1 MYFCSIFY
9 EHDKLEMI
17 IYSKLIE
24 TKMTKLTVKCFFDE
38 ITNTA
43 TYLIADSITKEC
55 AIIDSVLGFELSSG
69 TTSTVLADKIIDYI
83 TNNQWQ
89 CLWILE
95 THAHA
100 DHLTA
105 APYLQSKLGGKVA
118 IGNHIIDV
126 QKIFKPIFNFE
137 DEFVTDGRQFDQ
149 LLNEGDVL
157 ALGQFNIDI
166 LHTPG
171 HTPACLSFI
180 VDENAF
186 VGDTLFM
193 PDYGTARCDFPG
205 GDAEKLYNSIQK
217 IFTLPNST
225 KLFMG
230 HDYKAEGR
238 DTYAWQ
244 STVAEQKSK
253 NIHINTCV
261 SVEKYTAFRN
271 KRDSGLAMPKLI
283 LPAVQVNIRAGHF
296 PQAADNG
303 LHYLTLP
310 INAFK

>member
-1 MYFCSIFY
+1 
-9 EHDKLEMI
+9 
-17 IYSKLIE
+17 
-24 TKMTKLTVKCFFDE
+24 MTDLAIKCFFDE

-43 TYLIADSITKEC
+43 TYLVADSAANEC
-55 AIIDSVLGFELSSG
+55 VIIDPVLGFDMSSG
-69 TTSTVLADKIIDYI
+69 ATSAELADEIIDYI
-83 TNNQWQ
+83 VAKQWR

-105 APYLQSKLGGKVA
+105 APYLQKKLACKIA
-118 IGNHIIDV
+118 IGKHIIDV

-137 DEFVTDGRQFDQ
+137 AEFVTDGRQFDQ

-157 ALGQFNIDI
+157 KLGRFNIEV

-171 HTPACLSFI
+171 HTPACVSYI
-180 VDENAF
+180 IDSNAF

-205 GDAEKLYNSIQK
+205 GDAETLYHSIQK
-217 IFTLPNST
+217 LFALPEHT
-225 KLFMG
+225 CIYIG
-230 HDYKAEGR
+230 HDYKADGR
-238 DTYAWQ
+238 DTFVWQ
-244 STVAEQKSK
+244 STVAEQKSQ
-253 NIHINTCV
+253 NIHINSEV
-261 SVEKYTAFRN
+261 SAQAYVAFRN
-271 KRDSGLAMPKLI
+271 KRDLTLAMPKLI
-283 LPAVQVNIRAGHF
+283 LPSVQVNIRAGHF
-296 PQAADNG
+296 PPAADNG

>member
-1 MYFCSIFY
+1 
-9 EHDKLEMI
+9 
-17 IYSKLIE
+17 
-24 TKMTKLTVKCFFDE
+24 MTKLAVKCFFDE

-43 TYLIADSITKEC
+43 TYLIADSVAKEC
-55 AIIDSVLGFELSSG
+55 AIIDSVLGFEPSSG
-69 TTSTVLADKIIDYI
+69 TTSTVLADEIIDYI

-89 CLWILE
+89 CRWILE

-105 APYLQSKLGGKVA
+105 APYLQSKLGGKIA
-118 IGNHIIDV
+118 IGKHIVDV

-137 DEFVTDGRQFDQ
+137 AEFITDGRQFEQ

-157 ALGQFNIDI
+157 ELGRFTIDV

-171 HTPACLSFI
+171 HTPACLSFLI
-180 VDENAF
+180 DENVF

-205 GDAEKLYNSIQK
+205 GDAEKMYNSIQK
-217 IFTLPNST
+217 IFAFPDNTVI
-225 KLFMG
+225 FMG

-244 STVAEQKSK
+244 SSVAEQKAK
-253 NIHINTCV
+253 NIHINTRV
-261 SVEKYTAFRN
+261 SVHEYVAFRN

-283 LPAVQVNIRAGHF
+283 LPSVQVNIRAGHF
-296 PQAADNG
+296 PPAADNG
-303 LHYLTLP
+303 LHYLSLP

>member
-1 MYFCSIFY
+1 
-9 EHDKLEMI
+9 
-17 IYSKLIE
+17 
-24 TKMTKLTVKCFFDE
+24 MTKLTIQCFFDE

-43 TYLIADSITKEC
+43 TYIIADSVAKEC
-55 AIIDSVLGFELSSG
+55 AIIDSVLGFELSTG
-69 TTSTVLADKIIDYI
+69 TTSNELADKVIDYI
-83 TNNQWQ
+83 IDKQWQ
-89 CLWILE
+89 CRWILE

-118 IGNHIIDV
+118 IGKHIIDV
-126 QKIFKPIFNFE
+126 QKTFKPLFNFE
-137 DEFVTDGRQFDQ
+137 AGFITDGRQFDQ

-157 ALGQFNIDI
+157 ELGRFTIDI

-171 HTPACLSFI
+171 HTPACISYI

-205 GDAEKLYNSIQK
+205 GDAEKMYHSIQK
-217 IFTLPNST
+217 IFALPDNT
-225 KLFMG
+225 IIFMG
-230 HDYKAEGR
+230 HDYKAQGR
-238 DTYAWQ
+238 DTYVWQ
-244 STVAEQKSK
+244 STVADQKSQ
-253 NIHINTCV
+253 NIHINTGV
-261 SVEKYTAFRN
+261 SVEEYVAFRN
-271 KRDSGLAMPKLI
+271 NRDSGLAMPKLI
-283 LPAVQVNIRAGHF
+283 LPSVQVNIRAGHF
-296 PQAADNG
+296 PKAADNG